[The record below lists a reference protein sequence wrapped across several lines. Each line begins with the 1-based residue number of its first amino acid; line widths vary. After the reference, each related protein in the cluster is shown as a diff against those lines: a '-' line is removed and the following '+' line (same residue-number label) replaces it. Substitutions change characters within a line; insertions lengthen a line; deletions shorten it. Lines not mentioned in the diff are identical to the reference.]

1 MITII
6 KISPERTTTLDGMM
20 TFGTTDDG
28 QYVLN
33 FAATEEDVELPTFK
47 ATCRV
52 QGMRNGDVYITQLPS
67 AATRRNPQVYVGRRI
82 TVTRRSD
89 GSLRPNFRPVAMG
102 NDFDSA
108 AYATEVAN
116 ELLWALT
123 SLVGKKAAR

>member
-1 MITII
+1 MKKNKNNNPLSSEDII
-6 KISPERTTTLDGMM
+6 FVNIFPNTELGIDLKLLTRRQRRLEPGEILNGVLRRDSEEHY
-20 TFGTTDDG
+20 TF
-28 QYVLN
+28 
-33 FAATEEDVELPTFK
+33 VET
-47 ATCRV
+47 
-52 QGMRNGDVYITQLPS
+52 PS
-67 AATRRNPQVYVGRRI
+67 AATRRNPQVFVGRRI